1 MKYKIDIHDLDEK
14 NKFVDFVFLKVPCFL
29 TINNINIFSIIFC
42 SASNIGGAWDSAKK
56 YI

>member
-42 SASNIGGAWDSAKK
+42 NASNIGGAWDSAKK